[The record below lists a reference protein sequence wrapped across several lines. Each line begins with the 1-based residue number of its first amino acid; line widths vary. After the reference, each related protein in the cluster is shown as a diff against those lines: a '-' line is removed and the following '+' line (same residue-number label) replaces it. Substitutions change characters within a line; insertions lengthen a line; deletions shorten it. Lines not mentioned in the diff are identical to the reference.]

1 MNDHSLMI
9 TMIMVLVMI
18 IMVTMVMTT
27 TMRVGFVRDNVD
39 DNHGYN
45 DDHHGYNDNDD
56 DNEGRTRQR

>member
-39 DNHGYN
+39 DHCGYN
-45 DDHHGYNDNDD
+45 DDDN